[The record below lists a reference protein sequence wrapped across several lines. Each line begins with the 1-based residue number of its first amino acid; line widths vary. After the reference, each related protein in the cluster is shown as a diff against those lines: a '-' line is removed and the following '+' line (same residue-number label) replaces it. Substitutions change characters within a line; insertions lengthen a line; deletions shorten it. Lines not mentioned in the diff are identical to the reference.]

1 MVAAP
6 AMRQVRHP
14 RDGFATDFTDREVW
28 SLALRRRDAYGVAG
42 RSGLGADG
50 AGPPFG
56 LDSALVRLDARLA
69 RGAAL
74 GEGQRLEPPEPDDPP
89 AVAADP
95 VLVPRQTLER
105 CVDLRA
111 SRLSRSSIA

>member
-6 AMRQVRHP
+6 AMCQVRHP

-56 LDSALVRLDARLA
+56 LDSALARLHA
-69 RGAAL
+69 RLTRGAAL
-74 GEGQRLEPPEPDDPP
+74 GEGQRPDPSEPADCA
-89 AVAADP
+89 AVAAAA
-95 VLVPRQTLER
+95 VLIPTPT
-105 CVDLRA
+105 RA
-111 SRLSRSSIA
+111 SGSQAR